1 MRLGIDARWIRPDAS
16 GIGTYTTRLVEH
28 LAPLA
33 APQHTIV
40 LFFDDASTR
49 RRTLDAASLR
59 EGPGL
64 ESVLV
69 PFGPLSLASQLR
81 FPGALTRHRIELFHS
96 TNYMIPLVGGPPSI
110 ATIHDLIPLL
120 FPTQRARAARLRP
133 MFTWSLRRVARKAR
147 RILTVSEASAR
158 DVERCLGLRP
168 IDTQKLETIP
178 GGVGP
183 EFRAIDRTDRGPGP
197 RTILYVGRSDPHKN
211 LSGLVRAFAEIR
223 DRLDFEVR
231 LVVVGPEDPRF
242 PEARTLAAALGI
254 EGAVQWRGEIDA
266 DGLRDAYRDADVLC
280 LPSLYEG
287 FGLPALEA
295 MASGTAVVCS
305 DRGGLP
311 EVVGEAALQFSP
323 AEPDQLP
330 AALLAALTD
339 REATARR
346 VEAGVTRA
354 AAFTWERT
362 ARDTLRVYEEV
373 AAESA
378 TTRS

>member
-1 MRLGIDARWIRPDAS
+1 MVPEADAEELPHLPLDPLG
-16 GIGTYTTRLVEH
+16 
-28 LAPLA
+28 
-33 APQHTIV
+33 
-40 LFFDDASTR
+40 
-49 RRTLDAASLR
+49 
-59 EGPGL
+59 
-64 ESVLV
+64 
-69 PFGPLSLASQLR
+69 
-81 FPGALTRHRIELFHS
+81 
-96 TNYMIPLVGGPPSI
+96 
-110 ATIHDLIPLL
+110 
-120 FPTQRARAARLRP
+120 
-133 MFTWSLRRVARKAR
+133 
-147 RILTVSEASAR
+147 SA
-158 DVERCLGLRP
+158 
-168 IDTQKLETIP
+168 
-178 GGVGP
+178 
-183 EFRAIDRTDRGPGP
+183 
-197 RTILYVGRSDPHKN
+197 
-211 LSGLVRAFAEIR
+211 AEIR

>member
-33 APQHTIV
+33 TPQHTIV
-40 LFFDDASTR
+40 LFFDDAATR
-49 RRTLDAASLR
+49 GRTLDAASLR
-59 EGPGL
+59 EGPSL
-64 ESVLV
+64 ETVLV

-81 FPGALTRHRIELFHS
+81 LPGVLRHHRIDLFHS

-120 FPTQRARAARLRP
+120 FPTDGARSARLGP
-133 MFTWSLRRVARKAR
+133 LFAWSLRRVARKAR
-147 RILTVSEASAR
+147 RIITVSEASAR
-158 DVERCLGLRP
+158 DVERSLGLGSRGR
-168 IDTQKLETIP
+168 QKLETIR

-183 EFRAIDRTDRGPGP
+183 EFHALDRTEREPAG
-197 RTILYVGRSDPHKN
+197 RTVLYVGRSDPHKN
-211 LSGLVRAFAEIR
+211 LTGLVRAFAEIR
-223 DRLDFEVR
+223 DRLDFD
-231 LVVVGPEDPRF
+231 LTLAVVGPEDPRF
-242 PEARTLAAALGI
+242 PQARTLAAELGI
-254 EGAVQWRGEIDA
+254 EPSIEWRGEVDDDA
-266 DGLRDAYRDADVLC
+266 LVAAYRDADVLC
-280 LPSLYEG
+280 VPSLYEG

-295 MASGTAVVCS
+295 MASGTPVVCS
-305 DRGGLP
+305 NRGGLP

-330 AALLAALTD
+330 AALIAALTD

-346 VEAGVTRA
+346 VEAGLVRA
-354 AAFTWERT
+354 ATFTWERT
-362 ARDTLRVYEEV
+362 ARETLRVYDAF
-373 AAESA
+373 AAEVA